1 MPVNHVIDMM
11 RVHCM
16 LLKVLRQSLTG
27 TGYLLICQNKVLF
40 EQFLLIIKNNT
51 GL

>member
-27 TGYLLICQNKVLF
+27 TGYLTASAGINCF
-40 EQFLLIIKNNT
+40 IILKLDAKT
-51 GL
+51 I